1 MKINN
6 KNLECKDFLSKFEI
20 VKNVQDNSNYDLE
33 YDEFLFQKMIK
44 FSINFLN
51 QLTSIYYFFY

>member
-33 YDEFLFQKMIK
+33 YDEFLF
-44 FSINFLN
+44 
-51 QLTSIYYFFY
+51 